1 MSSYYYRRGSFF
13 WALILIAVGIVF
25 LEQNFNPKV
34 HPWHILAR
42 YWPVLIIIWG
52 LSKLIDFIVARMHPQ
67 TVAPPLFSG
76 TEVILL
82 LLVLILGTVI
92 SRVVL
97 SPWQQWRT
105 ELGIHWDPWDNPFVR
120 SYTYTQTLTHQV
132 TGKSQLVVA
141 NQRGDVMLE
150 GADTPAVSAVVKET
164 IRAQNQEDANRIFK
178 QINIKMAATNAREE
192 IQPNL
197 DALPDGGANVR
208 LDWTIRAPVATA
220 AQISTDHGDI
230 LVSGLEG
237 AQDLTSNGGDVH
249 ASGLK
254 GLVRVEKS
262 GGATEVRQVTG
273 DVDVSGSG
281 GDVEIA
287 DVSGAVTI
295 QGEFT
300 GSVRFANL
308 AHGVHFK
315 SSRTDLTAGKL
326 PGEVSMEMG
335 SIEVARLDGPLQV
348 ATRQKDISIRDFRQ
362 SVTISDENGNI
373 SLQPAGSP
381 AYPIEV
387 NARKGDIVLNLPS
400 SSHFTL
406 DASSQHGQVS
416 SDFNAPGLAVST
428 QGDQPYIKGVLG
440 SGGPEI
446 RLNTTYGT
454 IHLVREDSAAPGAAS
469 KDATQVQLMT
479 PAVHS
484 RHSNWRRVYRGV
496 VE

>member
-25 LEQNFNPKV
+25 LEQNFNPNV

-52 LSKLIDFIVARMHPQ
+52 LSKLIDFVVARMHPQ
-67 TVAPPLFSG
+67 TAAPPLFSG
-76 TEVILL
+76 MEVV
-82 LLVLILGTVI
+82 LLVLVLIFGTVL

-105 ELGIHWDPWDNPFVR
+105 EWGIHWDPWDNPFVR

-132 TGKSQLVVA
+132 TGKSQLVVE
-141 NQRGDVMLE
+141 NRRGDVMLE
-150 GADTPAVSAVVKET
+150 GADTSAVSAVVKET
-164 IRAQNQEDANRIFK
+164 IRAANQEDANRISK
-178 QINIKMAATNAREE
+178 QINMQMSANSAREE

-208 LDWTIRAPVATA
+208 LDWTIRAPLATA

-254 GLVRVEKS
+254 GLVRVQKS

-273 DVDVSGSG
+273 DVDVSGRG

-300 GSVRFANL
+300 GSIRFTNL

-326 PGEVSMEMG
+326 PGELDMEMG
-335 SIEVARLDGPLQV
+335 SIEVARLDGPLQMV
-348 ATRQKDISIRDFRQ
+348 TRQKDISIRDFQQ

-373 SLQPAGSP
+373 SLQPSGSP

-387 NARKGDIVLNLPS
+387 NARKGDIVLTLPS
-400 SSHFTL
+400 ASHFTL

-416 SDFNAPGLAVST
+416 SDFNAPGLIVNT
-428 QGDQPYIKGVLG
+428 QGDQPTIKGVLG

-454 IHLVREDSAAPGAAS
+454 IHLVRENSATPGATP
-469 KDATQVQLMT
+469 KDTTQVWLMP

-484 RHSNWRRVYRGV
+484 RHFNRRRVYRGE

>member
-13 WALILIAVGIVF
+13 WAIILIVVGVVF
-25 LEQNFNPKV
+25 LEQNFNPNV
-34 HPWHILAR
+34 HPWHIVAK

-52 LSKLIDFIVARMHPQ
+52 ISKLIDYIMARMNPQ
-67 TVAPPLFSG
+67 TTPPPLFSG
-76 TEVILL
+76 MEVV
-82 LLVLILGTVI
+82 LLVLVLIFGTLLSHI
-92 SRVVL
+92 IL

-105 ELGIHWDPWDNPFVR
+105 EWGIHWDPWDNPFVR
-120 SYTYTQTLTHQV
+120 SYTFTQTLTHQV
-132 TGKSQLVVA
+132 TGKSQLVVE
-141 NQRGDVMLE
+141 NRRGDVMLE
-150 GADTPAVSAVVKET
+150 GADTAAVNAVVKET
-164 IRAQNQEDANRIFK
+164 IRAGNQEDANRIFK
-178 QINIKMAATNAREE
+178 QINIKMAASNAREE

-208 LDWTIRAPVATA
+208 LDWTIRAPVTTA

-230 LVSGLEG
+230 LVSGLTG

-249 ASGLK
+249 ASNLK

-273 DVDVSGSG
+273 DVDVSGQG

-300 GSVRFANL
+300 GSIRFANL

-315 SSRTDLTAGKL
+315 SSRTDLTASKL
-326 PGEVSMEMG
+326 PGDLDMEMG
-335 SIEVARLDGPLQV
+335 SIEIARVDGPLQL
-348 ATRQKDISIRDFRQ
+348 ATRQKDISIRDFHQ
-362 SVTISDENGNI
+362 SVTITDENGNI
-373 SLQPAGSP
+373 SLHPSGPP

-387 NARKGDIVLNLPS
+387 NARNGDIVLNLSPA
-400 SSHFTL
+400 SHFTL
-406 DASSQHGQVS
+406 DASSQHGEVS
-416 SDFNAPGLAVST
+416 SDFTAPSLVVNT
-428 QGDQPYIKGVLG
+428 QGDQPYIKGTLG

-454 IHLVREDSAAPGAAS
+454 IHLVRENSPAPGAEP
-469 KDATQVQLMT
+469 KDSTQVWLMT
-479 PAVHS
+479 PAAHA
-484 RHSNWRRVYRGV
+484 RKHKREYRGLA
-496 VE
+496 E